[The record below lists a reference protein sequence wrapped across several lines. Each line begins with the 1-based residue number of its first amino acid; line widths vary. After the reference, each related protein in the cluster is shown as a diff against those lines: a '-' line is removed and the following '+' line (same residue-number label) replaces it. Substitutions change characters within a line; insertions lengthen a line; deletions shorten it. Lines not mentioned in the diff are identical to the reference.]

1 MTLKVIWLVAYLVA
15 VIAVAVYAVRRTIEL
30 PPRDGELRC

>member
-1 MTLKVIWLVAYLVA
+1 MTLKVIWLVAYLATVVA
-15 VIAVAVYAVRRTIEL
+15 VGVYAARRTIAL